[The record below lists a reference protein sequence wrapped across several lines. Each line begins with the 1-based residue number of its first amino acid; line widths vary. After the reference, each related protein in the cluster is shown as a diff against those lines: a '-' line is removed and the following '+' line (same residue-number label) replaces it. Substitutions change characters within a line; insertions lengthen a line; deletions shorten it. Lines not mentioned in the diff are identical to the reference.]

1 MITSLYVH
9 IPFCKKKCLYCD
21 FNSFDNKSEKI
32 SRYME
37 ALYKEIESYSFNK
50 LETIYIG
57 GGTPSFID
65 SSYIV
70 RLLSMLPSANEV
82 TIEMNPCTVTIE
94 KLETYRKAGVNRV
107 SIGLQTT
114 NDNILKEIGRA
125 HSFEDFKKA
134 YGLIRNAGFTNVNV
148 DLMFGLPNQTLEDL
162 KESVDYLIS
171 INPEHISSVIH
182 KLKQMNC
189 KIGTTKDTIYLKTTR
204 DLIGTNIKT
213 MPYPGFPTDMQSQFV
228 ALLSTAYGTSIV
240 VENIFENRFKYV
252 NELIR
257 MGANITL
264 ESKTAVIQGVNKL
277 YAASVCAKEL
287 RGGAALVLAGL
298 CADGISTVNEIEY
311 LERGYENLIQ
321 KLSILG
327 AKIQKK

>member
-1 MITSLYVH
+1 MHEMRSSVIIAGALIGRLHECKFTYPGGCEIGSRPINLHLEAFKQLGVELDEEAGFINCKCDKLQGTEIVLDFPSVGATENIMLASTLAEGITYIKNVAREPEIKNLQ
-9 IPFCKKKCLYCD
+9 D
-21 FNSFDNKSEKI
+21 FLNSMGANIVGAGS
-32 SRYME
+32 
-37 ALYKEIESYSFNK
+37 N
-50 LETIYIG
+50 TI
-57 GGTPSFID
+57 
-65 SSYIV
+65 IV
-70 RLLSMLPSANEV
+70 RGVKELHDTKFSVIPDRIEAGTYLCMVAATRGEV
-82 TIEMNPCTVTIE
+82 KMNKV
-94 KLETYRKAGVNRV
+94 
-107 SIGLQTT
+107 
-114 NDNILKEIGRA
+114 
-125 HSFEDFKKA
+125 
-134 YGLIRNAGFTNVNV
+134 
-148 DLMFGLPNQTLEDL
+148 
-162 KESVDYLIS
+162 
-171 INPEHISSVIH
+171 NPEHISSVIH